1 MLQITDYTAKAIAVT
16 GTTKDH
22 KDELRKLGGKFNPR
36 LSCGAGW
43 IFSRK
48 ALAELSAFVNRVND
62 ANDANEPNGTNGQ
75 GASGKTAAS
84 VPEGAA
90 VYVGT
95 YHKYNSGSI
104 AGAWLELADYKDK
117 NDFIRA
123 CRELHKDERDP
134 ELMFQD
140 YENIPSW
147 MISESSIDAELWNY
161 KEPEEAAGT
170 QTKAE
175 IQTILDRYNITYP
188 EAKDLAAVVE
198 IGDRLFFFQK
208 QKIETYF
215 CHPDEPEAEVR
226 EWYEVCRTWEYFHA
240 ENMGKFESESR
251 GEELEKGGEGLTV
264 YTSRADRQKW
274 GWTDDPH
281 NLWRTPDLEMEPM
294 NDETRKALLK
304 AYTGVKA
311 AFEKRL
317 KAWWKRYGADYLHC
331 WTFWRD
337 A

>member
-1 MLQITDYTAKAIAVT
+1 MLQITDYSTKAVAVI
-16 GTTKDH
+16 GTTKNY
-22 KDELRKLGGKFNPR
+22 KDELRRLGGRFNR
-36 LSCGAGW
+36 HLSCGAGW

-62 ANDANEPNGTNGQ
+62 LNGMNGTNGQ
-75 GASGKTAAS
+75 GTSGQRAAS

-95 YHKYNSGSI
+95 YHKYNTGSI
-104 AGAWLELADYKDK
+104 AGAWLKLADYKDK

-123 CRELHKDERDP
+123 CRELHRDERDP

-140 YENIPSW
+140 SENIPSW

-161 KEPEEAAGT
+161 KEPNEAAGT

-175 IQTILDRYNITYP
+175 IQAILERYNITSP
-188 EAKDLAAVVE
+188 AAKDLAAVVE
-198 IGDRLFFFQK
+198 IGDRLFFFWK
-208 QKIETYF
+208 QKIETRF
-215 CHPDEPEAEVR
+215 CHPDEPEDEVR
-226 EWYEVCRTWEYFHA
+226 EWWKVCKTWEFFHV
-240 ENMGKFESESR
+240 ENMGEFEREFR
-251 GEELEKGGEGLTV
+251 AEELEKGGEGLTV
-264 YTSRADRQKW
+264 YASGADKHHW
-274 GWTDDPH
+274 GWTDDPR
-281 NLWRTPDLEMEPM
+281 NLWRTKDLEMEPM
-294 NDETRKALLK
+294 NAETRKALLK

-317 KAWWKRYGADYLHC
+317 KAWWKRYGAEKLYC
-331 WTFWRD
+331 WTYWRD